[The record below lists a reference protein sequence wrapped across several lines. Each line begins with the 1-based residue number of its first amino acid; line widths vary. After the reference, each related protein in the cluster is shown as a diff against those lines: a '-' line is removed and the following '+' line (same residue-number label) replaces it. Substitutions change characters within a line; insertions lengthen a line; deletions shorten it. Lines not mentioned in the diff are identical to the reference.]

1 MTITSA
7 GYDGTVDEVQWA
19 SLIPSAGSSEYGV
32 LGPSDFNVTA
42 HPTTAYAVNVATGK
56 AWGQGVMDVSDS
68 VVPVQ
73 CDAPATGVVRW
84 DLICVR
90 RDWRPL
96 LGGPTT
102 ITKVNGGTTADI
114 PAGRN
119 NTPGTVDDQP
129 LFLVQWTG
137 GQTQPTAFID
147 LRCWAGN
154 GGVTARNDKVRN
166 YLTRAGTQVEILGA
180 LWQRRVTANGDLE
193 WVKTGQVGTLPI
205 FAAGSAL
212 DGSPPANGNGFLVQA
227 GSLVQSTDGA
237 GYARLTFPS
246 PFPNGLLSV
255 VLTSGDTS
263 VDRRFGHVFNYGVA
277 GAPWDTGNKQ
287 SVVYSVA
294 LEDSAGTHAYYAVKN
309 QIHRVNWL
317 AIGW

>member
-1 MTITSA
+1 MAITSA
-7 GYDGTVDEVQWA
+7 GYDGTVTEVQWA

-32 LGPSDFNVTA
+32 LGASDFNVTA
-42 HPTTAYAVNVATGK
+42 HPTTAYAVNVSTGT
-56 AWGQGVMDVSDS
+56 AWGQGVIDISDS

-73 CDAPATGVVRW
+73 CDAPAAGVIRW

-96 LGGPTT
+96 AGGPTT

-119 NTPGTVDDQP
+119 NTPGTLDDQP

-154 GGVTARNDKVRN
+154 GGLTARNDLVRK

-180 LWQRRVTANGDLE
+180 LWQRRVSANGDLE
-193 WVKTGQVGTLPI
+193 WVKTGQIGSVPI
-205 FAAGSAL
+205 FGVGNTLLGSTP
-212 DGSPPANGNGFLVQA
+212 SPGTQFLVQA
-227 GSLVQSTDGA
+227 GSTVNFSDGA
-237 GYARLTFPS
+237 GYGRINFPV
-246 PFPNGLLSV
+246 PFPNGVLYVRADNGDASIDAARGTALLM
-255 VLTSGDTS
+255 
-263 VDRRFGHVFNYGVA
+263 
-277 GAPWDTGNKQ
+277 PTGGPDWPNAVTL
-287 SVVYSVA
+287 SSFVYS
-294 LEDSAGTHAYYAVKN
+294 LEAPSGARIGG
-309 QIHRVNWL
+309 QIHRANWI